1 MKRWQVPQFLLK
13 IARGK
18 IQQSEHVEII
28 QTKEMKILSDDKIIH
43 LDGEVK
49 KINKNVIVKC
59 NPKSLKI
66 LVPNGKK

>member
-1 MKRWQVPQFLLK
+1 MKKWQVPQFLLK

-28 QTKEMKILSDDKIIH
+28 QKKEMKIVSDDKIIH

-49 KINKNVIVKC
+49 QINKNVIVKC

-66 LVPNGKK
+66 LIPNGGK